1 MKGRSALFGG
11 AALAIIAIAAQAQE
25 PGKKTHSGVLN
36 GRAVSLPAP
45 EYPQTARDAGIEGVI
60 AVDVVIDEAGNVI
73 SAVANE
79 FDQRERKAADGT
91 RLEPQPADPALRAA
105 AEAAALN
112 AKFSPTFLGGRA
124 VKVRGRVVY
133 NFVAKDAVRQE
144 AADPVG
150 SKLLNGRAVSLPT
163 PEYPDAARAVG
174 AKGIATVKLTIG
186 EDGRVISA
194 AAVSGHP
201 LLRAAAVKAALEARF
216 QPILVNGSPVKVS
229 GIVTYNFV
237 LPDK

>member
-105 AEAAALN
+105 A
-112 AKFSPTFLGGRA
+112 GR
-124 VKVRGRVVY
+124 RR
-133 NFVAKDAVRQE
+133 
-144 AADPVG
+144 
-150 SKLLNGRAVSLPT
+150 
-163 PEYPDAARAVG
+163 
-174 AKGIATVKLTIG
+174 
-186 EDGRVISA
+186 
-194 AAVSGHP
+194 
-201 LLRAAAVKAALEARF
+201 
-216 QPILVNGSPVKVS
+216 
-229 GIVTYNFV
+229 
-237 LPDK
+237 